1 MASIFR
7 ARWLTTGW
15 PTTGWLAGA
24 LAAVMLAVMVLAAT
38 GLVVGPLV
46 AGPLVG
52 EALGKEPDRAA
63 PEGGVFSGEAARLP
77 ADDEKDALGLLFGEA
92 DLFLAAEP
100 LVTPAPPDKGDD
112 IRVFLA
118 LKNPK
123 NFSSVQIRQG
133 APRPRMDFLGWGL
146 TVRQGD
152 IFSLAAFGPSGR
164 FRGGATSPRE
174 RMPEALREL
183 LKGMVGRWP
192 GVATE
197 RLRAFSEIDK
207 KQAKVMGL
215 LVWERLFARFRELH
229 ARVGG
234 AGPDLPPAR
243 VVPGLPG
250 PGAALKILAVILV
263 IALLALFNM
272 GFARQRRNKLREE
285 MAQKFNKNKP
295 YWRA

>member
-1 MASIFR
+1 MWRRFLMASTSR
-7 ARWLTTGW
+7 AGWLTTSW
-15 PTTGWLAGA
+15 LATWWLAGA
-24 LAAVMLAVMVLAAT
+24 LAVMVPAAT
-38 GLVVGPLV
+38 GLAAEPLT
-46 AGPLVG
+46 G
-52 EALGKEPDRAA
+52 EARGDEPER
-63 PEGGVFSGEAARLP
+63 GVFPAEVARLP
-77 ADDEKDALGLLFGEA
+77 ADDERGALGLLFGEA

-100 LVTPAPPDKGDD
+100 SDKSGE

-123 NFSSVQIRQG
+123 DFSSAQVRQG

-146 TVRQGD
+146 MLRGGD
-152 IFSLAAFGPSGR
+152 VLSLAAFGPSGR

-183 LKGMVGRWP
+183 LKSMVGRWP
-192 GVATE
+192 EAAAE

-207 KQAKVMGL
+207 KQAEAMGL
-215 LVWERLFARFRELH
+215 PVWERFFARFRELH
-229 ARVGG
+229 ARAGG

-250 PGAALKILAVILV
+250 PGLTLKILAVILV
-263 IALLALFNM
+263 IALLSLFNM
-272 GFARQRRNKLREE
+272 GLARQRRNQLREE

-295 YWRA
+295 YWKA